1 MQENQTKNHQLLFV
15 SYEHYENESMN
26 ECETHK
32 KKRES
37 SRKATTTYATT
48 QDNKHHR
55 CNTRMNH

>member
-32 KKRES
+32 KKERIITKS
-37 SRKATTTYATT
+37 
-48 QDNKHHR
+48 DDDL
-55 CNTRMNH
+55 CNHTRQ